1 MSEVLT
7 VRVPKETKDEM
18 GNFEI
23 NWSEYIRETI
33 RKKIIELKREHA
45 FKEMDKIRTKIPKSK
60 LSMAD
65 EVIKWRKRR

>member
-7 VRVPKETKDEM
+7 VRVPKEIKDEM
-18 GNFEI
+18 EDYKI

-33 RKKIIELKREHA
+33 RRKIIELKRERA
-45 FKEMDKIRTKIPKSK
+45 FKEMDKIRSKIPKSK

>member
-7 VRVPKETKDEM
+7 VRVTKETKVEM

-23 NWSEYIRETI
+23 NWSEYIRATI
-33 RKKIIELKREHA
+33 RKKIIELRREQA

-65 EVIKWRKRR
+65 EVIKWRERR